1 MKKIKILRII
11 ARLNIGGPAIH
22 TILLTDGLDKNKF
35 DSLLVS
41 GNICE
46 NEGDMYYYAIEKNI
60 NPIFVSELN
69 RKLNFFRDSIS
80 FVKIYKIIEKE
91 KPDIIHTHTAK
102 AGAIGRMAG
111 IVYNFFNPSRRI
123 KLVHTFHGHIF
134 EGYFGKIKT
143 KIFILIEKFLAKFS
157 AKIITVSEEVKKELV
172 SLEISRENKIELIP
186 LGFELE
192 KFLRI
197 PIRNDNSIFN
207 VGIVGRLVPIKNHRL
222 FLDAA
227 AKMIKD
233 NSDIK
238 IRFKIIGDGELRQEL
253 QDYVRKLDIGFLVDF
268 LGWQKD
274 LARIYSDL
282 DIVALTSINE
292 GTPLSLIEAMAS
304 GRAVVATDVGG
315 VRDLLGNEILTA
327 EKQTKNFKIL
337 ERGII
342 VPSQDS
348 DAFSAA
354 LSYILENNSLR
365 KDISL
370 RARSFAKDKFTKER
384 LLRDMESLYIQLLN
398 YENSFL
404 RLSQSPQK

>member
-22 TILLTDGLDKNKF
+22 TILLTEGLEKNKF
-35 DSLLVS
+35 ESLLLCGTIS
-41 GNICE
+41 KY
-46 NEGDMYYYAIEKNI
+46 EGDMRYYAIEKNI
-60 NPIFVSELN
+60 KPVFVPELK
-69 RKLNFFRDSIS
+69 RELNFFNDLIA
-80 FVKIYKIIEKE
+80 FIKIYKIIK
-91 KPDIIHTHTAK
+91 KVQPDIIHTHTAK

-111 IVYNFFNPSRRI
+111 IVYNFFNPSRQI

-143 KIFILIEKFLAKFS
+143 KIFILIDKFLAKFS

-172 SLEISRENKIELIP
+172 SLGISRENKIELIP

-238 IRFKIIGDGELRQEL
+238 IRFQIIGDGQLRQEL

-274 LARIYSDL
+274 LTRIYSDL

-292 GTPLSLIEAMAS
+292 GTPVSLIEAMAS

-315 VRDLLGNEILTA
+315 VRGLLGNEILTT

-342 VPSQDS
+342 VPPQDS

-370 RARSFAKDKFTKER
+370 RARSFAKQRFAKER
-384 LLRDMESLYIQLLN
+384 LLRDTELLYDRILN
-398 YENSFL
+398 YRKSA
-404 RLSQSPQK
+404 